1 MALAA
6 LLARLSGS
14 ESFAELQRTLGK
26 KRAASLIHL
35 PHPAKAALVAAL
47 AVDQRVVWIARDPEV
62 AERVADT
69 LIVLVI
75 HVVELLFAFKYVRT
89 YKGPLGISVLLTL
102 LFGLFH
108 WLPLARA
115 KSQEVT
121 KLP

>member
-1 MALAA
+1 MMTFLKANLLALYALA
-6 LLARLSGS
+6 LLSLFVTLPWSSGP
-14 ESFAELQRTLGK
+14 FLQRL
-26 KRAASLIHL
+26 
-35 PHPAKAALVAAL
+35 
-47 AVDQRVVWIARDPEV
+47 
-62 AERVADT
+62 T